1 MAVCQTSYRPFSML
15 LEGLSSTAMSA
26 MFLRPQETEI
36 TSEAVVSAMAN
47 EHDRRILA
55 ATQEEPVDAQ
65 TIIEETGI
73 SKSTVYRRLDRLQEM
88 GLLETADGRLRNGHA
103 VDRYQAR
110 AKSISLHVR
119 DGTIEATWTGARE
132 EDAPSDLTRP
142 KTGSRRGPHLIP
154 MPARS

>member
-1 MAVCQTSYRPFSML
+1 
-15 LEGLSSTAMSA
+15 MSA
-26 MFLRPQETEI
+26 MFLQPQETEI
-36 TSEAVVSAMAN
+36 TSEAVITAMAN

-73 SKSTVYRRLDRLQEM
+73 SKSTVYRRLDRLEEM

-103 VDRYQAR
+103 VDRYRAR

-119 DGTIEATWTGARE
+119 DGAIEATWHEARE
-132 EDAPSDLTRP
+132 EDALSDLLRP
-142 KTGSRRGPHLIP
+142 TTGSRGGSGLAA